1 MAPLPEMAA
10 ASSHIDEKYKNYH
23 TALTELIDYLDYGN
37 TGAYFAQPTQGMQN
51 AMGEAFGQYARSS
64 EKLYRNIVVDNASDY
79 RFAQWQLAVIA
90 LVVVLILLVAWY
102 GIRRM
107 LLNPLAKIIT
117 HIREISGGNR
127 E

>member
-1 MAPLPEMAA
+1 MKN
-10 ASSHIDEKYKNYH
+10 IKNYH

-51 AMGEAFGQYARSS
+51 AMGEAFAQYALSS
-64 EKLYRNIVVDNASDY
+64 EKLYRDIVTDNADDY

-102 GIRRM
+102 GIRPYVAYAAGKNYCSHSR
-107 LLNPLAKIIT
+107 
-117 HIREISGGNR
+117 NR
-127 E
+127 RW